1 MLPLPSIR
9 VPCIGRS
16 WTIWKHKEGRPH
28 PPRRLFETGAG
39 VRPRLTGF
47 RLFLA
52 LGVLKERHLY
62 DTCMEM
68 TKAKLKARAKAYY
81 AKNKAKLKA
90 RRKAYSGKNKAKLKA
105 RVKAYRA
112 KHKAKIAARMKTYS
126 AKHKVRIAA
135 YCKAYRAR
143 NKAEIAAYAK
153 AYRAKHKADIAAY
166 AKAYHAKT
174 SLRVR
179 QHSGHLAVAS
189 VGL

>member
-16 WTIWKHKEGRPH
+16 WTIWKHKEARPH

-81 AKNKAKLKA
+81 AKNKT
-90 RRKAYSGKNKAKLKA
+90 KLKA